1 MGMDVGYLPTLC
13 RIKNQAIGYKT
24 AVAGHHPPMPIR
36 VRPVALGTIIYIASE
51 TMFFSALF
59 ATYYDLKSTAPGGA
73 WPPPY
78 VHLDELSPAFGTFF
92 LIASSLMMFPMSR
105 ALKRRNMK
113 AAFGWLYGG
122 IIGGLGYIGTA
133 MHGYAAQGFNMHTSA
148 YASIYLAL
156 TGFHLLHVVA
166 GVIMLLGLYFGLR
179 SPAFRVDK
187 HDAAEAITYYW
198 HFVTFMWFGIYST
211 VYWIR

>member
-1 MGMDVGYLPTLC
+1 MMGMCEPITHF
-13 RIKNQAIGYKT
+13 GYKI
-24 AVAGHHPPMPIR
+24 AVTRHEAPMPIR
-36 VRPVALGTIIYIASE
+36 TRPVVLGTIIYIASE

-59 ATYYDLKSTAPGGA
+59 ATYYDLKSSNAV

-92 LIASSLMMFPMSR
+92 LIASSLMMFPMAR
-105 ALKRRNMK
+105 AVRKRNFK
-113 AAFGWLYGG
+113 AAYAWLYGG
-122 IIGGLGYIGTA
+122 VIGGLGYIGSA
-133 MHGYAAQGFNMHTSA
+133 MHGYALQSFNMHTSA
-148 YASIYLAL
+148 YASIYITL

-179 SPAFRVDK
+179 SPTFRVDK
-187 HDAAEAITYYW
+187 HDAAEAVTYYW
-198 HFVTFMWFGIYST
+198 HFVTVMWFGIYTT

>member
-1 MGMDVGYLPTLC
+1 
-13 RIKNQAIGYKT
+13 
-24 AVAGHHPPMPIR
+24 MPLR

-59 ATYYDLKSTAPGGA
+59 ATYYDLKSTAPGGI

-78 VHLDELSPAFGTFF
+78 VHLDEIGPAFGTFF
-92 LIASSLMMFPMSR
+92 LVASSLMMFPMMR
-105 ALKRRNMK
+105 ALRNRNMK
-113 AAFGWLYGG
+113 AAYGWLYGG

-133 MHGYAAQGFNMHTSA
+133 MHGYAEQGFNMHTSA
-148 YASIYLAL
+148 YASIYLTL

-166 GVIMLLGLYFGLR
+166 GVVILLGLYFGLR

-187 HDAAEAITYYW
+187 LDAAEAVTYYW